1 MTVSMPCDLRLL
13 GTAEGGRETAL
24 EPGWQGIASF
34 GEPAYGV
41 EVRLTNADSLAP
53 GEESLGELAFLG
65 FDELPGGVVVGAE
78 FELREGDRP
87 VGTGQI
93 LGVTGGAL

>member
-1 MTVSMPCDLRLL
+1 MPCDLRLL

-24 EPGWQGIASF
+24 EPGWRGVASF

-41 EVRLTNADSLAP
+41 EVQLTNMESLAP
-53 GEESLGELAFLG
+53 GEEGLGELGFLG
-65 FDELPGGVVVGAE
+65 LDELPAAVVVGAE
-78 FELREGDRP
+78 FELREGERT